1 MSGLPVDA
9 APPAHVVSATRLN
22 HTRTLYKL
30 STPVVQVVL
39 GVAYITDHVIAS
51 SGNAGDTVIFP
62 ANSDGTIADKLA
74 LWMDDTHVEHGEAVR
89 TWLGGQA

>member
-1 MSGLPVDA
+1 MTAPIETP
-9 APPAHVVSATRLN
+9 PPAHVVNATRLS

-30 STPVVQVVL
+30 STPVVQVVV

-51 SGNAGDTVIFP
+51 SGSAGDTVIFP

-74 LWMDDTHVEHGEAVR
+74 LWMDDSHVPHDEAVSA
-89 TWLGGQA
+89 WLGGQA